1 MDFQTGHFSLFK
13 IYEYVASHPKMHS
26 GKTNEAKAYSNLI
39 SELING
45 IPTKKSGWYLWGRFN
60 DIGWWETIYLG
71 KAGNLSVRLYDEL
84 REECIAFWAFV
95 YGKETASKQASKIT
109 NGKYDGAIP
118 RCLRK
123 TGTHFIVWIS
133 GSELI
138 EDDIKREEKA
148 LIERYRPSY
157 NAQRITY
164 PEQTSATKM
173 IIELLDLEIE
183 KIKR

>member
-1 MDFQTGHFSLFK
+1 
-13 IYEYVASHPKMHS
+13 
-26 GKTNEAKAYSNLI
+26 
-39 SELING
+39 
-45 IPTKKSGWYLWGRFN
+45 
-60 DIGWWETIYLG
+60 
-71 KAGNLSVRLYDEL
+71 
-84 REECIAFWAFV
+84 
-95 YGKETASKQASKIT
+95 
-109 NGKYDGAIP
+109 
-118 RCLRK
+118 LRK